1 MTVVETHCFVKLI
14 LMLKSQVHVSND
26 AHNRNKQKQQVPNG
40 HKEFYNCS
48 SLHIFIF
55 CSFCTCTVS
64 HVLPYLTASST
75 VQMSDSTCYKTK
87 IFIFNE
93 EHASKETCKLLYQF
107 DEFWTNLCYYSS
119 KR

>member
-1 MTVVETHCFVKLI
+1 MRVVETHCFVKLI

-26 AHNRNKQKQQVPNG
+26 AHNRNKQRQQVPNG
-40 HKEFYNCS
+40 YKEFYNCS

-93 EHASKETCKLLYQF
+93 EHAPKETCKLLYQF
-107 DEFWTNLCYYSS
+107 DKFWTNLCYYSS
-119 KR
+119 KK